1 MGTSDRRG
9 TRMLVS
15 LLALTTAALL
25 HAQEPAKPT
34 TTAQKPVAT
43 VPSATPATK
52 VTPSTTDQLDTGES
66 LSFLGRKLW
75 FEVRR
80 RMNLTTE
87 EEESEQRE
95 REKDVRLKVGSIS
108 VKQPDPPAK

>member
-1 MGTSDRRG
+1 
-9 TRMLVS
+9 MLVS
-15 LLALTTAALL
+15 LLAMTTVALL

-43 VPSATPATK
+43 VPSATPAAT
-52 VTPSTTDQLDTGES
+52 VDPNTTDQLDTGES

-87 EEESEQRE
+87 DEENEQRE
-95 REKDVRLKVGSIS
+95 REKDIRLKVGSIS
-108 VKQPDPPAK
+108 LKQPDPPAK